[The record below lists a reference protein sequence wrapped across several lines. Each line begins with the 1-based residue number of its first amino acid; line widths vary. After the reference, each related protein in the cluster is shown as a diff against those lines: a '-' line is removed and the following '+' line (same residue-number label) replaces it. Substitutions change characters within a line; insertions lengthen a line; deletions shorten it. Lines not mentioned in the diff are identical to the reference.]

1 METNSNGP
9 LLPEGSDDNDHEPID
24 GQLLPEEPGDEK
36 LPLMTLSPDL
46 DQRQRAKAL
55 SQLSLQSLGSD
66 NYDAVDA
73 GYDDQLVGMVTVFF
87 EQKNALSLILVC
99 NVLELNCPLN
109 KLPKWKDFSLDNAL

>member
-9 LLPEGSDDNDHEPID
+9 LLPEGSDDSDHEPID
-24 GQLLPEEPGDEK
+24 GQLLPEEPGDEE

-46 DQRQRAKAL
+46 DQRQRAQAL

-87 EQKNALSLILVC
+87 EQKNALSLSFWSVMS
-99 NVLELNCPLN
+99 LN
-109 KLPKWKDFSLDNAL
+109 

>member
-9 LLPEGSDDNDHEPID
+9 LLPEEPGDDGP
-24 GQLLPEEPGDEK
+24 LLPEEPGDEV

-66 NYDAVDA
+66 NYDVADA
-73 GYDDQLVGMVTVFF
+73 GDDDEPVSMARVIFF
-87 EQKNALSLILVC
+87 LK
-99 NVLELNCPLN
+99 
-109 KLPKWKDFSLDNAL
+109 